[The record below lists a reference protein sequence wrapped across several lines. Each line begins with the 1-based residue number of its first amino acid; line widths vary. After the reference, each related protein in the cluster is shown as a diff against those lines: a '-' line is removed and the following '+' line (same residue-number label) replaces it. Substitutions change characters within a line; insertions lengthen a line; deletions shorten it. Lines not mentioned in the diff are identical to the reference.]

1 MEMRLALFLDVDKTL
16 TLDYIQ
22 KEYARA
28 LGCEADYC
36 AVEAEFQRGSV
47 DSPTFGKKI
56 IELFAREKFTE
67 ERASALYE
75 QIRLQ
80 DWTPDLLKLLPP
92 ADIYLVSSG
101 PSYFIDALAKNHR
114 IPEGNVCRSEY
125 SFNPKTGIIESCRA
139 VDEQDKAFFVQSKR
153 GEYRITIG
161 VGDSPRYDGPFISNC
176 TIQLMTV
183 STANFI
189 YIPDLKS
196 VMRLI
201 RRLSE
206 VGEDAASID
215 TSTLTAAELFQLL
228 RRMTVGAWAT
238 LLGGFGVVGSVAFW
252 LGGALAG
259 H

>member
-1 MEMRLALFLDVDKTL
+1 MRLALFLDVDKTL
-16 TLDYIQ
+16 TQDYIQ
-22 KEYARA
+22 KEYSRA
-28 LGCEADYC
+28 LGCEAEYR
-36 AVEAEFQRGSV
+36 ALEEEFQGGRV
-47 DSPTFGKKI
+47 DSPSFGKKI
-56 IELFAREKFTE
+56 IDLFASKDFTE
-67 ERASALYE
+67 ERASALYG

-80 DWTPDLLKLLPP
+80 DWTPDLLKLLPA

-101 PSYFIDALAKNHR
+101 PNYFIDALAKNYR

-125 SFNPKTGIIESCRA
+125 SFNPKTGIIEKCRA
-139 VDEQDKAFFVQSKR
+139 IDEQDKAFFVQSKR
-153 GEYRITIG
+153 GDYNITIG

-206 VGEDAASID
+206 VGGKPVSID
-215 TSTLTAAELFQLL
+215 TSTLTAAELIQLL

-238 LLGGFGVVGSVAFW
+238 LLSGFGVVAGIAYW